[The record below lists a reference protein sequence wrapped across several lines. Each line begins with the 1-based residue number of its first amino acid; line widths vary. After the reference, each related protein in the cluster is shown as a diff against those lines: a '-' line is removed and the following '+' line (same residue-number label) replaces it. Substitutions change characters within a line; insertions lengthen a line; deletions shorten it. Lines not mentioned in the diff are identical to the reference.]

1 MNKGVGGHQE
11 VISNY
16 SKWKCGLMIA
26 FTGADGHIKLVNWE
40 WERTLGWTLEE
51 IQDLGI
57 DIFRRMLPRTAVSP
71 GSNWGGIDVA
81 RGEWVDFKPRSRD
94 GRTLDTTW
102 VEVRLSNGTTI
113 GIGAEIT
120 QCSES

>member
-26 FTGADGHIKLVNWE
+26 FTGADGRIKLVNWE

-71 GSNWGGIDVA
+71 GSNWGASTWREVSGSISNLA
-81 RGEWVDFKPRSRD
+81 HETD
-94 GRTLDTTW
+94 GRW
-102 VEVRLSNGTTI
+102 IRRGSR
-113 GIGAEIT
+113 
-120 QCSES
+120 